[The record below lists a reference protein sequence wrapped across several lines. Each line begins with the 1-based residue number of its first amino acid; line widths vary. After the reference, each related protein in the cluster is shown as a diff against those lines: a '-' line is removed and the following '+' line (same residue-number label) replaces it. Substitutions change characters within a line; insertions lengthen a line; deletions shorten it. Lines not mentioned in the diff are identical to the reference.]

1 MALEL
6 TMDLTGGLSSLNED
20 TDSQVAQRFS
30 AADTGLAG
38 LKPCATPALIQRGHA
53 TTPDVIVIGAG
64 FAGLSAA
71 SRLARRGARVLVL
84 EARARLG
91 GRATAFPDRDT
102 GELVDNG
109 QHILLGCYTDTFSFL
124 GDIGAQDNVRLEPQL
139 AITMIDRAGK
149 RTRLSCPA
157 LPAPLHLVAGVLE
170 WEALSWRDRLSMLG
184 MATPLKNARR
194 ELQGSPVRAASPGET
209 VENWLVRNGQ
219 TARLRELLWDPLALA
234 ALNQPPDQAAAP
246 PFARVLAEMFS
257 DDPRAAAIAL
267 PTKPLHLMYAE
278 PAREYIESHGGMVR
292 TGATAKVVLT
302 AGGDAVAGVR
312 VGDDTWHAG
321 HVISSVPWF
330 ALPELF
336 DEEPP
341 ALQGVID
348 RARRMASSP
357 IVTVNLWF
365 DHRVLD
371 EPFIGLPG
379 RAMQWV
385 FDKRL
390 VFGSLRADGVPAN
403 RAASHLSLVSSGAAG
418 ILAKTNEALIRDAH
432 EELLDA
438 LPDVRAARLLRA
450 TVVREP
456 RATFSLAPGQPD
468 RPSTETNLRG
478 FLLAGDWIDT
488 GLPATIE
495 SAVRSGRR
503 AAERCNS

>member
-1 MALEL
+1 V
-6 TMDLTGGLSSLNED
+6 DLT
-20 TDSQVAQRFS
+20 R
-30 AADTGLAG
+30 
-38 LKPCATPALIQRGHA
+38 
-53 TTPDVIVIGAG
+53 PDAIVIGAG

-71 SRLARRGARVLVL
+71 VRLTRRGARVLVL

-91 GRATAFPDRDT
+91 GRATAFPDRET

-109 QHILLGCYTDTFSFL
+109 QHILLGCYTETFGFL
-124 GDIGAQDNVRLEPQL
+124 GEIGAHDNVRLEPQL
-139 AITMIDRAGK
+139 AITMIDREGK

-170 WEALSWRDRLSMLG
+170 WEALSWRDRVSMFG

-219 TARLRELLWDPLALA
+219 TPRLRELLWDPLALA

-278 PAREYIESHGGMVR
+278 PAREYIERHGGMVR
-292 TGATAKVVLT
+292 TGAAAKVVLT
-302 AGGDAVAGVR
+302 AEGDAVAGVQ
-312 VGDDTWHAG
+312 VGDVTWHAG

-341 ALQGVID
+341 ALRGVID

-365 DHRVLD
+365 DRRVLD
-371 EPFIGLPG
+371 QPFVGLPG

-385 FDKRL
+385 FDKQL
-390 VFGSLRADGVPAN
+390 VFGGLRADGAPASHAEA
-403 RAASHLSLVSSGAAG
+403 RADVARAEAGEAASHLSLVSSGAAG

-438 LPDVRAARLLRA
+438 LPASRAARLLRA

-468 RPSTETNLRG
+468 RPSTETELKG

-495 SAVRSGRR
+495 SAVRSGHR
-503 AAERCNS
+503 AAECCIW